1 MCEGLLC
8 AARTQELFM
17 KVILLIDHLGAGG
30 AQRQLAGLACM
41 LKERGVDVSVFT
53 YYPIMFYEEILRQHH
68 VPCDVIEEAGNHR
81 RRFFCL
87 RKKLLA
93 AQPDWVVAYLDTPCI
108 MASLIRWAGG
118 KFRLIVSERNTTQL
132 LTRRERLKFWLYRKA
147 DFIVPNSYSQGNFV
161 CKHFPQYKAKTV
173 VIPNFVDLD
182 KFVCTTERHRR
193 QPAVM
198 LVVASIWASKN
209 TKGFI
214 DAVRLLR
221 QRRDDFVVK
230 WFGLNPNT
238 PVLQNRV
245 YMEEC
250 QRKVK
255 EYGLEDT
262 VFLYPKTKQIAEE
275 YRKADYFC
283 LPSFYEGTPNVLC
296 EAMASSLPVICSRVC
311 DNPQYVSEGENG
323 FLFDPHNVQDMA
335 AKLNAALQ
343 LNEVQHASY
352 GRRSRAIAEEKMS
365 EQVFTDRYM
374 SLLREPRDGQT
385 E

>member
-1 MCEGLLC
+1 
-8 AARTQELFM
+8 M
-17 KVILLIDHLGAGG
+17 KVVLLIDHFGAGG
-30 AQRQLAGLACM
+30 AQRQMAGLACL
-41 LKERGVDVSVFT
+41 LKERGVDVSVYT
-53 YYPIMFYEEILRQHH
+53 YFSYNFYVEQLKQSG
-68 VPCDVIEEAGNHR
+68 VPYEVVKGAESHW
-81 RRFFCL
+81 RRFFYL

-108 MASLIRWAGG
+108 MASLVNWLGG
-118 KFRLIVSERNTTQL
+118 KFRLIVSERNTTQT

-147 DFIVPNSYSQGNFV
+147 DYIVPNSYSQGDFV
-161 CKHFPQYKAKTV
+161 CKHFPQHKAKTV

-182 KFVCTTERHRR
+182 KFACATERHRQ
-193 QPAVM
+193 QPAVI

-221 QRRDDFVVK
+221 QHRNDFVVK
-230 WFGLNPNT
+230 WFGRDLRSTIPKNT
-238 PVLQNRV
+238 TYAQ
-245 YMEEC
+245 EC
-250 QRKVK
+250 QRKIK

-311 DNPQYVSEGENG
+311 DNPKYVFEGENG
-323 FLFDPHNVQDMA
+323 FLFDPYDVKDMA
-335 AKLNAALQ
+335 AKLDEALQ
-343 LNEVQHASY
+343 LSEALHAGY
-352 GRRSRAIAEEKMS
+352 GRCSRAIAEEKMS
-365 EQVFTDRYM
+365 EQVFVDRYL
-374 SLLREPRDGQT
+374 SLLRDPHDGQA

>member
-1 MCEGLLC
+1 
-8 AARTQELFM
+8 M
-17 KVILLIDHLGAGG
+17 KVVLLIDHLGAGG

-53 YYPIMFYEEILRQHH
+53 YYPIMFYEEILQQHH
-68 VPCDVIEEAGNHR
+68 VPCEVIEEAGSYR

-118 KFRLIVSERNTTQL
+118 KFRLIVSERNTTQA

-147 DFIVPNSYSQGNFV
+147 DFIVPNSYSQGDFV
-161 CKHFPQYKAKTV
+161 CSHFPQYKEKTV
-173 VIPNFVDLD
+173 VIPNFVDLT
-182 KFVCTTERHRR
+182 KFACATERHRR
-193 QPAVM
+193 QPAVI

-214 DAVRLLR
+214 DAVKLLR

-311 DNPQYVSEGENG
+311 DNPKYVHEGENG
-323 FLFDPHNVQDMA
+323 ILFDPHNVQDMA
-335 AKLNAALQ
+335 AKLDFALQ
-343 LNEVQHASY
+343 LSEEQYASY
-352 GRRSRAIAEEKMS
+352 GRHSRAIAEKDMS
-365 EQVFTDRYM
+365 EQVFADRYM
-374 SLLREPRDGQT
+374 SLLKDPHDGQA

>member
-1 MCEGLLC
+1 
-8 AARTQELFM
+8 M
-17 KVILLIDHLGAGG
+17 KVVLLIDHLGAGG

-53 YYPIMFYEEILRQHH
+53 YYPIMFYEEILQQHH
-68 VPCDVIEEAGNHR
+68 VPCEVIEEASSHR

-87 RKKLLA
+87 RKKLHA
-93 AQPDWVVAYLDTPCI
+93 TQPDWVVAYLDTPCI
-108 MASLIRWAGG
+108 MASLVRWSGG
-118 KFRLIVSERNTTQL
+118 KFRLIVSERNTTQT

-147 DFIVPNSYSQGNFV
+147 DYIVPNSYSQGDFV
-161 CKHFPQYKAKTV
+161 CRHFPQYKAKTV
-173 VIPNFVDLD
+173 IIPNFVDLT
-182 KFVCTTERHRR
+182 KFACATERLR
-193 QPAVM
+193 QQPTVI

-221 QRRDDFVVK
+221 QRRNDFVVK
-230 WFGLNPNT
+230 WFGLKLDT
-238 PVLQNRV
+238 TVVQNRV

-250 QRKVK
+250 LRMVK
-255 EYGLEDT
+255 EYGLEDI

-296 EAMASSLPVICSRVC
+296 EAMASSLPVICSNVC
-311 DNPQYVSEGENG
+311 DNTKYVHEGENG

-335 AKLNAALQ
+335 AKLDFALQ
-343 LNEVQHASY
+343 LSEEQYASY
-352 GRRSRAIAEEKMS
+352 GRRSRAIAEERMS
-365 EQVFTDRYM
+365 ERTFVERYM
-374 SLLREPRDGQT
+374 NLF
-385 E
+385 